1 MTVYLNDGRVI
12 KEASVGV
19 IGNALIINNAYFIS
33 RDNVKE
39 IKSDNEEEE

>member
-19 IGNALIINNAYFIS
+19 IGNALIINNDFFVS

-39 IKSDNEEEE
+39 IKSDNEEE